1 MKLTSSNCSVDKNS
15 GAVII
20 HKSPELVELT
30 KLKSEIKDIQNKL
43 DTILQLLQGDKNHDK
58 TMD

>member
-1 MKLTSSNCSVDKNS
+1 MKLTPSNCSVDKNS